1 MDIEQIGLF
10 VVGWFAV
17 GFIVALGLG
26 KILREANDLERLDA
40 VPRTVSHV
48 SAGAPIGYA
57 THKRPIQ
64 NKNTR
69 PRESGTVRPS

>member
-26 KILREANDLERLDA
+26 KILREANNLERLDA
-40 VPRTVSHV
+40 VARAVNR
-48 SAGAPIGYA
+48 APADPPVGYA
-57 THKRPIQ
+57 THDRPIE
-64 NKNTR
+64 NKKTR
-69 PRESGTVRPS
+69 QAASGAGRPS

>member
-26 KILREANDLERLDA
+26 KILREANNLGRLDTA
-40 VPRTVSHV
+40 ARALNRVSTDPPV
-48 SAGAPIGYA
+48 GYA
-57 THKRPIQ
+57 THDRPIE
-64 NKNTR
+64 NKKTR
-69 PRESGTVRPS
+69 PVESGAVRPS

>member
-26 KILREANDLERLDA
+26 KILREANNLERLDA
-40 VPRTVSHV
+40 VASAINRV
-48 SAGAPIGYA
+48 SADPPVGYA
-57 THKRPIQ
+57 KHDRSIENKKTHP
-64 NKNTR
+64 T
-69 PRESGTVRPS
+69 ESGAVRPS

>member
-26 KILREANDLERLDA
+26 KILREANNLERLDA
-40 VPRTVSHV
+40 MARAVDRM
-48 SAGAPIGYA
+48 SAGARVGFTA
-57 THKRPIQ
+57 HDRPIE
-64 NKNTR
+64 NKKTR
-69 PRESGTVRPS
+69 QAEPGSVRPS

>member
-26 KILREANDLERLDA
+26 KILREANNLERLDA
-40 VPRTVSHV
+40 VARAVNR
-48 SAGAPIGYA
+48 APADPPVGYA
-57 THKRPIQ
+57 TRDRPIE
-64 NKNTR
+64 NKKTR
-69 PRESGTVRPS
+69 QAASGAGRPS

>member
-26 KILREANDLERLDA
+26 KILREANNLERGDTA
-40 VPRTVSHV
+40 RRTVTGISRRPP
-48 SAGAPIGYA
+48 ARYT
-57 THKRPIQ
+57 THPTPLE
-64 NKNTR
+64 NKKT
-69 PRESGTVRPS
+69 PHPVESGTRPA